1 MVRESS
7 LEKVNLA
14 QKFGLLK
21 EHWSPKIV
29 GMLNESYVKVAKLKG
44 EFLWHRHESEDELF
58 MVVKGQ
64 LLIRLHDRDIALQ
77 EGEFLV
83 VPKGVEHLPVARDE
97 VQVVLIEPKT
107 TVNTGNLRNERTV
120 SDQWI

>member
-7 LEKVNLA
+7 LEKVKLA